1 MPGRIGLYEDWIT
14 EDGLITIEGWA
25 REGLTDKQIAEEKI
39 GIHVATLCEWK
50 KRFPELAEALKKGK
64 APVDTKVENQLL
76 KSALGFTVKV
86 KVPFKLKKKITK
98 NGEGTVEEE
107 RIEYAD
113 QEIYVK
119 PETTAQIYWLSNR
132 RPDKWRRNPTAEK
145 GADDPLLVLLKRW
158 EDAANADADSKPET
172 T

>member
-1 MPGRIGLYEDWIT
+1 MPGGRIGLYKDWIS

-25 REGLTDKQIAEEKI
+25 RDGLTDKEMCEKI
-39 GIHVATLCEWK
+39 GITQSTFYDWK
-50 KRFPELAEALKKGK
+50 NKFPEFSDALKRGK